1 MDEVKY
7 LSSER
12 KIDILCISETW
23 LLEDIPDKFIQIL
36 NFNVFRHDKGRGG
49 GTCIFVRDDLKVKQL
64 CTGIEN
70 HPYIEDL
77 WINVQYKKLP
87 SFIIGCI
94 YRHPHASVDSF
105 NYLSDIFKYMCL
117 QNKPIFILGDFNDDL
132 FSAGNKLDKIFKNLK
147 LRQLIDRPTRVTPN
161 SKTLLDLAI
170 TNRPE
175 MIVFSDVIPG
185 TIADHDLISIIID
198 FEKPKR
204 QPLIRTFRSLKNYTQ
219 NDFCNKLLKETSILD
234 YLLLTDNVDTQVDI
248 FTKVFIDC
256 LNDSAPIVTREIKRP
271 PSPWI
276 SNDIKEAINFR
287 NRLQKEL
294 KGNRSNVPLQE
305 QYRNEKKRV
314 KSLIVKAKTNY
325 YHGKFNSCRGDIK
338 GTWKVIKDLIPNN
351 KKNSGISGRVNE
363 FNSFFSNVGKN
374 TFEKSRV
381 GAILDDNVLNFEAH
395 SNQVDLDRE
404 PFKFHP
410 VDCNTVILAIKH
422 LKNTNSFGSD
432 EISFRFIKDSLPVN
446 IIYITIIINTSIVTY
461 TFPDSW
467 KLPHVIPLFKG
478 GDEDDISNYRPIS
491 LLPVL
496 SKILER
502 IIADQ
507 LMIYL
512 ESNKLLSNT
521 QHGFRPKLST
531 ETALLKVSDAI
542 YSNIEN
548 KKISLLLLLDLSKAF
563 DSVNHNILLN
573 KCINLNIDTNWLKS
587 YLNNRYQ
594 LVRSGN
600 NLSEKLPI
608 SFGVPQGSIL
618 GPILFSIYVN
628 DMKEHFPDCLLV
640 QYADDVQ
647 FLLNGNI
654 NEIPTL
660 KNNAEIILKR
670 AKAYFQ
676 KVGLLLNEKK
686 TQCIFIGSRQ
696 YISRLPE
703 DIGITF
709 NEKIL
714 VPSKQVKNLGVYFDN
729 FMTFSIHIEEMS
741 KKVNGLLFYLNRI
754 KDQLDD
760 SARKIVIQSL
770 VLTII
775 NYCSTIW
782 GTTNKTL
789 IEKVQRLQNFAVRIA
804 LGNLRKFDHVSPA
817 FEKLHWLR
825 IKDKIYYDICLLVF
839 KSINNYFP
847 DWFYKLPT
855 VAQVRNTQTRQ
866 CVDLFIPRT
875 TTLQGSRL
883 FSVGG
888 PLSWNKLPEQIKGA
902 NNLLNFKCKLR
913 NFLLTK

>member
-1 MDEVKY
+1 
-7 LSSER
+7 
-12 KIDILCISETW
+12 
-23 LLEDIPDKFIQIL
+23 
-36 NFNVFRHDKGRGG
+36 
-49 GTCIFVRDDLKVKQL
+49 
-64 CTGIEN
+64 
-70 HPYIEDL
+70 
-77 WINVQYKKLP
+77 
-87 SFIIGCI
+87 
-94 YRHPHASVDSF
+94 
-105 NYLSDIFKYMCL
+105 
-117 QNKPIFILGDFNDDL
+117 
-132 FSAGNKLDKIFKNLK
+132 
-147 LRQLIDRPTRVTPN
+147 
-161 SKTLLDLAI
+161 
-170 TNRPE
+170 
-175 MIVFSDVIPG
+175 
-185 TIADHDLISIIID
+185 
-198 FEKPKR
+198 
-204 QPLIRTFRSLKNYTQ
+204 
-219 NDFCNKLLKETSILD
+219 
-234 YLLLTDNVDTQVDI
+234 
-248 FTKVFIDC
+248 
-256 LNDSAPIVTREIKRP
+256 
-271 PSPWI
+271 
-276 SNDIKEAINFR
+276 
-287 NRLQKEL
+287 
-294 KGNRSNVPLQE
+294 
-305 QYRNEKKRV
+305 
-314 KSLIVKAKTNY
+314 
-325 YHGKFNSCRGDIK
+325 
-338 GTWKVIKDLIPNN
+338 
-351 KKNSGISGRVNE
+351 
-363 FNSFFSNVGKN
+363 
-374 TFEKSRV
+374 
-381 GAILDDNVLNFEAH
+381 
-395 SNQVDLDRE
+395 
-404 PFKFHP
+404 
-410 VDCNTVILAIKH
+410 
-422 LKNTNSFGSD
+422 
-432 EISFRFIKDSLPVN
+432 
-446 IIYITIIINTSIVTY
+446 
-461 TFPDSW
+461 
-467 KLPHVIPLFKG
+467 
-478 GDEDDISNYRPIS
+478 
-491 LLPVL
+491 
-496 SKILER
+496 
-502 IIADQ
+502 
-507 LMIYL
+507 MIYL